1 MTSPQV
7 QKDSSCD
14 HQATSRGHDQ
24 SPGVVTM
31 PSRHSL
37 PAPPCDTDALPSCL
51 PLPALLCDTDALP
64 SEEVPKDKLAT
75 PQAVLQK
82 YRKLRGDA
90 LAGSLAV
97 KLAREAYFGQD
108 VMRKCTVRGSR
119 GLPGLP
125 STELCQLK
133 QTIFSVF
140 PQYWPNPVEFE
151 PVWVKCSAA
160 IGQACK
166 AIRCKS
172 PL

>member
-7 QKDSSCD
+7 QQDNNTYD
-14 HQATSRGHDQ
+14 HRATFEGHE

-31 PSRHSL
+31 PSCHPL
-37 PAPPCDTDALPSCL
+37 PAPPFDTYALPTCL
-51 PLPALLCDTDALP
+51 PLPAPLCDTDTLP
-64 SEEVPKDKLAT
+64 SEGIPKDKLAT

-97 KLAREAYFGQD
+97 KLARESYFGQE
-108 VMRKCTVRGSR
+108 VMQKCTVRGNR

-125 STELCQLK
+125 YTELCQLK
-133 QTIFSVF
+133 QTVFSVF
-140 PQYWPNPVEFE
+140 LQYWPNPVEFE
-151 PVWVKCSAA
+151 PVWVKCSTA

-166 AIRCKS
+166 AIRCKL
-172 PL
+172 P